1 MKIEYDPPRKKQPVF
16 ACFKAL
22 IRPFVKKPR
31 VVCLGGE
38 PQEKCLY
45 IANHANKMGP
55 MMYSIFFGVYHV
67 KWGASSMFGTYRE
80 RFRYLRDVLYVQKNK
95 SGRRIATFR
104 AFFEAFFSK
113 YVYKGIK
120 ILPTYTDARL
130 MRTIKK
136 TVSLLGEGPAV
147 MIFPEN
153 SAEGYKDVL
162 TDFFAGFVL
171 VAEKYR
177 QRFGEDIPMRPVYY
191 HKKKRIIAVGEVCTL
206 ADFNGAKREE
216 VAEAFRQKVNDLYY
230 RIERGEFDG

>member
-136 TVSLLGEGPAV
+136 TVSLLGEGTAV

-162 TDFFAGFVL
+162 IDFFAGFVL

-177 QRFGEDIPMRPVYY
+177 QRFGEDIPMRPVY
-191 HKKKRIIAVGEVCTL
+191 
-206 ADFNGAKREE
+206 
-216 VAEAFRQKVNDLYY
+216 
-230 RIERGEFDG
+230 